1 MARVQPRVSH
11 GGVAR
16 VVAPGASWTGQ
27 TANLSAGG
35 AFITGGPVLAPGR
48 RITVAIDLN
57 DGKPAVEAHARVA
70 WSRAHAYEQQPAGV
84 GVKFVRLDEE
94 AQRRIATV
102 VELHQLAPREVQHGD
117 VRVQLP
123 GLLARLKASAREIL
137 PSTLVVEAD
146 LSWLRIGGF
155 VSAEVA
161 PGDIRDGRLTWIGVE
176 VGPSGVARLCLHVD
190 VDDEFQV
197 QREEDDEAE
206 EEVTGVRRMP
216 H

>member
-1 MARVQPRVSH
+1 MARLQPRVSH
-11 GGVAR
+11 GGVVR

-27 TANLSAGG
+27 AANLSAGG
-35 AFITGGPVLAPGR
+35 AFITGGPLLTPGR

-70 WSRAHAYEQQPAGV
+70 WGRAHAYDQQPAGV
-84 GVKFVRLDEE
+84 GVKFVRLEE
-94 AQRRIATV
+94 QAARRIATV
-102 VELHQLAPREVQHGD
+102 VDLHMLTPREVHHGD

-123 GLLARLKASAREIL
+123 GLPARLKASAREIL
-137 PSTLVVEAD
+137 PSTLVVEAE

-176 VGPSGVARLCLHVD
+176 VGPSGVARLCLHVE
-190 VDDEFQV
+190 VDEEFQV
-197 QREEDDEAE
+197 QRLDEEE